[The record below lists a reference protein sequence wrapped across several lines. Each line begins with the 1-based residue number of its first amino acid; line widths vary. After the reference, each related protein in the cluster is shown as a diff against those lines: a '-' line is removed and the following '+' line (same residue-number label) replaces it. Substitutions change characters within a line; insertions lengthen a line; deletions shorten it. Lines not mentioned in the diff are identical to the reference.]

1 MLPKSRGTHTARE
14 KLTKTKKVHRKP
26 LHPTTTTI
34 SKPTIIL
41 TNAAKMGK
49 EFHTKASPSKASTSL
64 VLAGPRLRKEQIIEF
79 SFKRRIPKRNSMKK

>member
-1 MLPKSRGTHTARE
+1 
-14 KLTKTKKVHRKP
+14 
-26 LHPTTTTI
+26 
-34 SKPTIIL
+34 
-41 TNAAKMGK
+41 MGK